1 MWPSWSCK
9 LAPSG
14 RWTIFI
20 WFLSTFVHIT
30 YCCITSYFLSDD
42 HCYDP
47 EHIPSC
53 SASVWCGRRRKVREV
68 VRICHAH
75 LNRKGRLTSK
85 MFVRILKVKS
95 HGIILG
101 NLFCQIVCF
110 CDDLVDISDH
120 VKCHF
125 RKIVV
130 LASKETLETRYRVFQ
145 VDVFSRCP
153 GEHLSDVKRLR

>member
-1 MWPSWSCK
+1 M
-9 LAPSG
+9 LYE
-14 RWTIFI
+14 
-20 WFLSTFVHIT
+20 L
-30 YCCITSYFLSDD
+30 FLSDD
-42 HCYDP
+42 HYHDP

-53 SASVWCGRRRKVREV
+53 KCVYLMRSQAQTRVREV

-85 MFVRILKVKS
+85 LFVRILKVKT
-95 HGIILG
+95 GIILG